1 MRRSGTII
9 TPLFLFLLSTNLVY
23 PIQNALA
30 SKFSLK
36 AGCSSPLTGLESTY
50 WEKEGF
56 WAQLDMPQQ
65 GTNPV
70 VAQIREEI
78 VMLKKKKK
86 TSLIASI
93 ACAVVGGA
101 FMYGFA
107 TYGEQI
113 EPGRDPSQD
122 QTKDPMFSRK
132 RLYIL
137 GAATAFAVSITL
149 YFDVASKNRAIKARE
164 EELKRLAEETSFR

>member
-9 TPLFLFLLSTNLVY
+9 TPLLLFLLSTNLAF
-23 PIQNALA
+23 PIQNALE
-30 SKFSLK
+30 SQFSLK
-36 AGCSSPLTGLESTY
+36 ASYSPPLIGLESKH
-50 WEKEGF
+50 WEMGIF
-56 WAQLDMPQQ
+56 WQQQDMRQE

-70 VAQIREEI
+70 IAQIREEI
-78 VMLKKKKK
+78 AQLKKKKK

-113 EPGRDPSQD
+113 ESGRDPSQD
-122 QTKDPMFSRK
+122 QAKDPKFSRK

-149 YFDVASKNRAIKARE
+149 YFNVAKKSRAIKTRE
-164 EELKRLAEETSFR
+164 EELKKLAETKG